1 MHRHAHHH
9 GRGPRR
15 NPWAGFA
22 AIGREFD
29 KWDFDFDFD
38 PFAKGG
44 RPRRR
49 GGGRRRMFAGGELR
63 LVLLKLIADE
73 PRHGYELIKA
83 IEELTGGE
91 YSPSPGT
98 IYPTLQLLAD
108 EGSIEEAAGEGARKP
123 FAATAAGQAEL
134 AEKAEEVDRLMARLA
149 GMNLREERR
158 GNRSPEMLRALVNLG
173 GVLRN
178 RAFSGDLDGETLERV
193 VDILDEAA
201 KKIERL

>member
-91 YSPSPGT
+91 YAPSPGVV
-98 IYPTLQLLAD
+98 YPTLQMMLDEGVLAD
-108 EGSIEEAAGEGARKP
+108 LPDDSARKIV
-123 FAATAAGQAEL
+123 TVTDAGRAEL
-134 AEKAEEVDRLMARLA
+134 AEQEQVVNRIIERLSAL
-149 GMNLREERR
+149 GEERR
-158 GNRSPEMLRALVNLG
+158 SSPHRQIQRAMENVRNSLRYHRDNGELDSELV
-173 GVLRN
+173 
-178 RAFSGDLDGETLERV
+178 EKI
-193 VDILDEAA
+193 VDVLDEAA
-201 KKIERL
+201 RRIERL